1 MKSLQRRSGCAAPI
15 RRYHASMPI
24 AVSPDRPRRRLP
36 RISPFLTHLWRER
49 LTRPGQSVIVG
60 AAVSG
65 IAIAYPDR
73 MAGTLAFSFF
83 AALTL
88 VAVVTAM
95 RKPRVA
101 VQRLMPGRCMA
112 GELATMTIRVRSA
125 SRRTLVDIGAY
136 EYRLPRPLRLVEDP
150 KYIDRL
156 PPGESH
162 NFEYRLYVPRR
173 GHYFLPGPS
182 ALSTFPFAL
191 AQAKRFAPQPHRL
204 VVYPRFQPLRRLRLG
219 GGHRYQPGGVT
230 MLSRVGESMEFV
242 GNREYRFGDRVRD
255 VHTRSWAR
263 VGYPVVRQYQQEFLT
278 RVALLVDTF
287 VPWRW
292 RPIVRRGGQGLD
304 LLLRTR
310 FVWGYDQEMLEANLS
325 LAAAVT
331 DCLARDDCVV
341 DLFAAGP
348 QLYHFESGRSLAH
361 HENILDILACIEGCR
376 DADPL
381 AVVAPSFHERL
392 RQTSSVIALLMGW
405 DRRRAEFIA
414 SIRAL
419 GVEVKTIVLTDDERQ
434 SADAVAAG
442 ATHVTV
448 ERVLAGVEE
457 L

>member
-1 MKSLQRRSGCAAPI
+1 MEATAP
-15 RRYHASMPI
+15 AS
-24 AVSPDRPRRRLP
+24 RTRRRLP
-36 RISPFLTHLWRER
+36 LRRRRAARLSTFLGHLWRER

-65 IAIAYPDR
+65 IAIGFPDK
-73 MAGTLAFSFF
+73 MVGTLAFSFF
-83 AALTL
+83 AALIV
-88 VAVVTAM
+88 VAAATSV

-101 VQRLMPGRCMA
+101 VQRVVPGRCMA
-112 GELATMTIRVRSA
+112 GELATLTIRVRSA
-125 SRRTLVDIGAY
+125 SRRALLDIGAY
-136 EYRLPRPLRLVEDP
+136 EYRLPSPLRLVDDP

-162 NFEYRLYVPRR
+162 NFDYRLYAPRR
-173 GHYFLPGPS
+173 GHYVLPGPS

-191 AQAKRFAPQPHRL
+191 TQSKRYAPQTHKL
-204 VVYPRFQPLRRLRLG
+204 VVYPRFQPLRRLHLG
-219 GGHRYQPGGVT
+219 GGHRYQPGGVA

-292 RPIVRRGGQGLD
+292 RPIIRRGGRGLD
-304 LLLRTR
+304 VLFRTR
-310 FVWGYDQEMLEANLS
+310 FVWGYDQEMLETNLS

-331 DCLARDDCVV
+331 DSLAREDCVV

-361 HENILDILACIEGCR
+361 RENILDILACIEGCR
-376 DADPL
+376 GDEDPL
-381 AVVAPSFHERL
+381 ALVGPAFNERL

-405 DRRRAEFIA
+405 DQRRAEFIA
-414 SIRAL
+414 SVRTL
-419 GVEVKTIVLTDDERQ
+419 GVEVKTVVLTDDREQ
-434 SADAVAAG
+434 AEQAIAAG
-442 ATHVTV
+442 AIHLTV
-448 ERVLAGVEE
+448 EQVAAGVEE